1 MITSSAIKPFV
12 CGCTDQGTVY
22 IDYDLNK
29 THLYVFEV
37 QCDENGEWTF
47 DFEDL
52 PYFDNEVERY
62 IGLFKAIVSI
72 AKTIYEKELLRKLK
86 IQGLEDRFLFSN
98 KIKCYDF
105 KLPTD
110 ESIED
115 LVKAFAATSFKS
127 SNIPLWNNRTF
138 KEFCE
143 RNEEELFVDIE
154 NKSFQRRIS
163 SIMRHMIGE
172 LPSKHFINYNLTN
185 IFNIVNFSNIVREYL
200 YFIRGDA
207 VMPMYYDTF
216 GTLFEDVMWCLV
228 LLICYTKL
236 I

>member
-1 MITSSAIKPFV
+1 MITPMAIKPFV
-12 CGCTDQGTVY
+12 CGYTDQGTVY

-37 QCDENGEWTF
+37 QCDENDEWTF

-52 PYFDNEVERY
+52 LYFDNEVERY
-62 IGLFKAIVSI
+62 VGLFKAIVSI
-72 AKTIYEKELLRKLK
+72 AKTIYEKELLRKVNVP
-86 IQGLEDRFLFSN
+86 GLENRFLFYN
-98 KIKCYDF
+98 KMKCYDF

-115 LVKAFAATSFKS
+115 LVKAFADTSFKS
-127 SNIPLWNNRTF
+127 SNIPLWNNITF
-138 KEFCE
+138 KEDYE

-172 LPSKHFINYNLTN
+172 LPSKHFISYNLS
-185 IFNIVNFSNIVREYL
+185 NFSNIVREYL
-200 YFIRGDA
+200 YYIRGA
-207 VMPMYYDTF
+207 AFMHYDTF
-216 GTLFEDVMWCLV
+216 GMLFEDVMRCLV
-228 LLICYTKL
+228 LLICHTKL

>member
-1 MITSSAIKPFV
+1 MITPVAIKPFV
-12 CGCTDQGTVY
+12 CGYTDQGTVY

-37 QCDENGEWTF
+37 QCDENDKWTF
-47 DFEDL
+47 EFEDL
-52 PYFDNEVERY
+52 LYFDNEVERY

-72 AKTIYEKELLRKLK
+72 AKTIYEKELLNKVNV
-86 IQGLEDRFLFSN
+86 QGLEDRFLFTN
-98 KIKCYDF
+98 KMKCNDF
-105 KLPTD
+105 KIPTD

-127 SNIPLWNNRTF
+127 SNIPLWNNRIY
-138 KEFCE
+138 KEVCE
-143 RNEEELFVDIE
+143 RNEELFVDIE

-185 IFNIVNFSNIVREYL
+185 IFNIVNFSNIVREHFY
-200 YFIRGDA
+200 YRRGEA
-207 VMPMYYDTF
+207 AGYYITF
-216 GTLFEDVMWCLV
+216 GELFETVMWHLV
-228 LLICYTKL
+228 LLICCTKL